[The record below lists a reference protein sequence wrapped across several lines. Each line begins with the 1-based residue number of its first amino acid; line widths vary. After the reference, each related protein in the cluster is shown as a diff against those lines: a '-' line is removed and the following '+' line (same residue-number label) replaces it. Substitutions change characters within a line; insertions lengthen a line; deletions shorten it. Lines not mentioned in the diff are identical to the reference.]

1 MSSTSSTRI
10 EPDAELL
17 ATSRA
22 WLAPVRH
29 ALGPEF
35 LAAYLT
41 GSALLQGFDPR
52 HSRINVLVVARALD
66 PDVLDR
72 LGAAIPVT
80 RKAPH
85 FDPLFMTR
93 DQMIASLDVFPIEWL
108 DLLERHVRLE
118 GEDVFAGVEVPRT
131 WLRLQC
137 EHELRGKHLRL
148 RHEYLASAGRPE
160 RLAEVLSRITSGFQ
174 ALYRTLLRL
183 RGEEPPAS
191 SERAIERVADLYGL
205 DARALLEA
213 HHVRRSAKSLDAA
226 AVRERYRRFLVEIER
241 LVGAID
247 GLRVP

>member
-1 MSSTSSTRI
+1 MSTHSSIRV
-10 EPDAELL
+10 EPSAELL
-17 ATSRA
+17 AASRK
-22 WLAPVRH
+22 WLEPVRT

-41 GSALLQGFDPR
+41 GSALMQGFDPA
-52 HSRINVLVVARALD
+52 HSRINVLVVARTLE
-66 PDVLDR
+66 PEVLDR

-93 DQMIASLDVFPIEWL
+93 DQMLKSLDVFPIEWL
-108 DLLERHVRLE
+108 DLLERHLRLE
-118 GEDVFAGVEVPRT
+118 GEDVFAGVDVPRT

-160 RLAEVLSRITSGFQ
+160 RLAEVLTRITSGFQ

-183 RGEEPPAS
+183 RGEDPPAS
-191 SERAIERVADLYGL
+191 SERAIERVAELYQL

-213 HHVRRSAKSLDAA
+213 HHVRRSAKSKDAA
-226 AVRERYRRFLVEIER
+226 AVREHYRSFLVQIEK
-241 LVGAID
+241 LVGKID
-247 GLRVP
+247 GLRIP